1 MADEN
6 NRGGHNERQEP
17 TLDLNSQS
25 DRPQSERSQS
35 DWQAA
40 DRGPDESGVEDMM
53 SSLDTA
59 LGETF
64 AEPPSEIEEELR
76 AENASLKDQVLR
88 AMAEVENV
96 RRRLE
101 REKQDATKFGVSSF
115 AKAVLPVADNL
126 ERALQSAPE
135 EARAAN
141 ESLKNL
147 CIGLEMTQNELKTA
161 LERNGI
167 KMVDAMGK
175 KLDPNLHQAMFEVE
189 DPSVAAGTVVQVI
202 QQGYTL
208 HERLLRPAMVGVAKG
223 GPKDGAKDAPAPA
236 AANENPAASDAA
248 NAYAKTDQAGT
259 NDKKLDTEL

>member
-1 MADEN
+1 
-6 NRGGHNERQEP
+6 
-17 TLDLNSQS
+17 
-25 DRPQSERSQS
+25 
-35 DWQAA
+35 
-40 DRGPDESGVEDMM
+40 MM
-53 SSLDTA
+53 SSLDSA

-64 AEPPSEIEEELR
+64 AAEDGSLPSAIEEALR
-76 AENASLKDQVLR
+76 AELASQKEQLLR
-88 AMAEVENV
+88 ALAEVENV

-101 REKQDATKFGVSSF
+101 REKQDATKFAVSAF

-161 LERNGI
+161 FERNGI
-167 KMVDAMGK
+167 KLVEAMGK

-189 DPSVAAGTVVQVI
+189 DPSVTAGTVVQVI
-202 QQGYTL
+202 QQGYVL

-223 GPKDGAKDAPAPA
+223 GPKEASTSLG
-236 AANENPAASDAA
+236 AANENPAGG
-248 NAYAKTDQAGT
+248 AKKIDI
-259 NDKKLDTEL
+259 EL

>member
-6 NRGGHNERQEP
+6 NRDGRQEP
-17 TLDLNSQS
+17 TLDLNPST
-25 DRPQSERSQS
+25 DRNPN
-35 DWQAA
+35 
-40 DRGPDESGVEDMM
+40 ESRVEDMM
-53 SSLDTA
+53 SSLDSA

-64 AEPPSEIEEELR
+64 AAQDGTLASELEEELR
-76 AENASLKDQVLR
+76 AEIAQQKDQVLR
-88 AMAEVENV
+88 ALAEVENV

-101 REKQDATKFGVSSF
+101 REKQDSTKFAVTAF

-126 ERALQSAPE
+126 DRALQSAPE

-161 LERNGI
+161 FERNGV
-167 KMVDAMGK
+167 KMIDALGK

-189 DPSVAAGTVVQVI
+189 DPSVVAGTVVQVI
-202 QQGYTL
+202 QQGYVL

-223 GPKDGAKDAPAPA
+223 GPKEASTSLG
-236 AANENPAASDAA
+236 AANENPAA
-248 NAYAKTDQAGT
+248 GT
-259 NDKKLDTEL
+259 KKIDIEL